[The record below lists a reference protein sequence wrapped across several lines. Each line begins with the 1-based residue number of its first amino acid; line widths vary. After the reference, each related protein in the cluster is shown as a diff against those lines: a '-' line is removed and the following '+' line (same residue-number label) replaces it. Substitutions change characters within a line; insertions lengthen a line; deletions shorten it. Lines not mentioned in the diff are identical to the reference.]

1 MKECRKKRWIRL
13 NREKHNA
20 NVRAYKA
27 RKRAERAVY
36 GLLNARWAA

>member
-27 RKRAERAVY
+27 RKRAQRTV
-36 GLLNARWAA
+36 GDLLTARWAA